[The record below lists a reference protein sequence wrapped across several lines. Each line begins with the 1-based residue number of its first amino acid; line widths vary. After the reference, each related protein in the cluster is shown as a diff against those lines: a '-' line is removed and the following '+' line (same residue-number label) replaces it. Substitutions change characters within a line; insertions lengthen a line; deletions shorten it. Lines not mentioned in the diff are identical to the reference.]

1 VAESAAGTGLR
12 SVLANRRFALWLAS
26 EFSGILGYSAW
37 SISVLWLAYQISGTL
52 LVSALV
58 LLVQYGFYAITFIA
72 GPFVDRLPDK
82 RTVYLVTYPL
92 EAVAAATV
100 GVALATGHL
109 TVPLLLG
116 AVAVMAL
123 LEDFWWTASNTV
135 PRILV
140 GKDQVLRANGLATAS
155 GSSGSL
161 AGYSV
166 GAALII
172 FVGVSGGAFL
182 FAGLLAIAALLVLPV
197 SIPSPPAPAS
207 RLGSDFREGWGML
220 AKGPGRPL
228 LQIGALFAV
237 DGFFLGAPALLIT
250 LFSNR
255 GFSDPS
261 HAYGLLFTAY
271 VVGAVA
277 GGLTVSHTNPRHS
290 LGRWM
295 ALSMVGEGAAV
306 ALAVLV
312 VPQLLPSIAAW
323 FAVGLA
329 SSVPP
334 TLFYAYLQATTPPG
348 AIGRVVSNMY
358 LLPGIASAFGALAF
372 GTFALGLSP
381 GMLGYLVAV
390 GLVGAGVASGS
401 VPVVRRMRF

>member
-1 VAESAAGTGLR
+1 MVEPAAGTGLR
-12 SVLANRRFALWLAS
+12 SVLANRRFVLWLAS

-52 LVSALV
+52 LVSAFV

-82 RTVYLVTYPL
+82 RTIYLIVYPV

-100 GVALATGHL
+100 GLALATGHL

-123 LEDFWWTASNTV
+123 LEDFWWVASNTV

-140 GKDQVLRANGLATAS
+140 GKENVLRANGLAAAS

-161 AGYSV
+161 AGYSI

-182 FAGLLAIAALLVLPV
+182 FAGLLAIAAVLIVPV
-197 SIPSPPAPAS
+197 SIASPPAPPT
-207 RLGSDFREGWGML
+207 RLGTDFREGWGML
-220 AKGPGRPL
+220 ARGPGRPL

-237 DGFFLGAPALLIT
+237 EGFFLGAPALLIT

-255 GFSDPS
+255 GFPDPS

-277 GGLTVSHTNPRHS
+277 GGLTVSRANPRHA
-290 LGRWM
+290 LGPWM
-295 ALSMVGEGAAV
+295 AGSMVAEGAAV
-306 ALAVLV
+306 ALAVLF
-312 VPQLLPSIAAW
+312 VPQLFPSIAAW

-334 TLFYAYLQATTPPG
+334 TLFYAYLQATTPAG
-348 AIGRVVSNMY
+348 AIGRVISNMY
-358 LLPGIASAFGALAF
+358 LFPGIASALGAVTFGA
-372 GTFALGLSP
+372 FALGLSP

-390 GLVGAGVASGS
+390 GLVGVGVAAVS
-401 VPVVRRMRF
+401 VPVVRGMRF